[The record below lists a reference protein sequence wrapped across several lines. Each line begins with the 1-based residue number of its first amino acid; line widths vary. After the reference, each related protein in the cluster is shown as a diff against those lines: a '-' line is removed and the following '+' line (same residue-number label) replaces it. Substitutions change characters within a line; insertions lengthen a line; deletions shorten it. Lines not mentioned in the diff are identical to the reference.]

1 MVAYCYRLVGGEP
14 RFHQAALIM
23 APGLF
28 AVFIAQVDFDSRDV
42 ITEATQGMEYL
53 GLNPMDQCFRA
64 INVVIGIDLYMHVFP
79 NEWY

>member
-14 RFHQAALIM
+14 RLHQAALIV

-42 ITEATQGMEYL
+42 ITEAIQGMAHL
-53 GLNPMDQCFRA
+53 GLNPMNQGFMA
-64 INVVIGIDLYMHVFP
+64 INVVIGIDLDMHVFSQ
-79 NEWY
+79 